1 MAKFDIKKVIKSG
14 IDEAM
19 NTPIVN
25 GKSVLEWA
33 EIGMK
38 VPQWISVNDSLPDK
52 SCEVIT
58 LSPRGTVGVHAYSE
72 KWKAFNAH
80 DFMSKETVE
89 KNNINNFVAY
99 WLPLTV
105 LPDRPKTKEEG
116 EQQ

>member
-1 MAKFDIKKVIKSG
+1 MAKLNIEEVIKSG

-19 NTPIVN
+19 NKPIVN

-33 EIGMK
+33 AIGMK
-38 VPQWISVNDSLPDK
+38 VPQWVSVKDSLPDK

-58 LSPRGTVGVHAYSE
+58 LSPMGVVGVHSYSK

-80 DFMSKETVE
+80 DFMNEKTIK
-89 KNNINNFVAY
+89 KNNINRFVAY

-116 EQQ
+116 EQ